1 MYVYTHHIAYIV
13 FITCVYIVLY
23 STHATAGPSITE
35 AVSALL
41 ETVFRSLA
49 PQQAS
54 LLRLFLLLESREQGR
69 EGLGVHGKMEVLNSQ
84 TWEIDGNCGFNRT

>member
-1 MYVYTHHIAYIV
+1 MGHT
-13 FITCVYIVLY
+13 
-23 STHATAGPSITE
+23 TE

-54 LLRLFLLLESREQGR
+54 LLRLFLLLESREQG
-69 EGLGVHGKMEVLNSQ
+69 GKGWGF
-84 TWEIDGNCGFNRT
+84 TIDKSMDLFKGKITGYTHIS